1 MKSATRE
8 VPVLRS
14 RSDKFNVAIYMP
26 LAADHYR
33 HGGPGGG
40 GAELQTVL
48 LARALAARG
57 MRVAHIVFPVDGPAP
72 TAPPSPSV
80 IERGPDRGDL
90 PLVGGVAEAL
100 SIWRSMARADA
111 SVYVFRTGRS
121 RLLVGAMFCQ
131 AHRRKLVFAGAND
144 LDFAFEESRSI
155 DSPTHAYRAALRRT
169 DAIVAQT
176 QHQLELIRQGLGED
190 QRATMVPSFVEP
202 AAPTTCE
209 PDGFIWI
216 GRLVPYK
223 QPLEYV
229 RLAEALPD
237 RRFRMVFPS
246 AENQPEEAQE
256 ISRAFVEELRSAA
269 QQLPNLELIGQ
280 VQRDRVLQLI
290 ERSFAVVSTS
300 THEGMPNVFLEAWA
314 RAVPV
319 LSLQCDP
326 GGQIEAHAAGQVAGG
341 AHQQLVELAASVS
354 RDQSL
359 RQRLGRNG
367 RSYVNEAH
375 DPVAVGDQWMA
386 LFDELLG
393 SSRSRSQQRHGV
405 EEEIAQV
412 TT

>member
-1 MKSATRE
+1 MSPTAPRF
-8 VPVLRS
+8 
-14 RSDKFNVAIYMP
+14 DVAIYMP
-26 LAADHYR
+26 LAAGHYR
-33 HGGPGGG
+33 RGGPGGG

-57 MRVAHIVFPVDGPAP
+57 VRVAHIVFPVDDPAP
-72 TAPPSPSV
+72 PTPSSPSV

-100 SIWRSMARADA
+100 NIWRSMARADA
-111 SVYVFRTGRS
+111 SVYLFRTGRS

-176 QHQLELIRQGLGED
+176 EHQLALIRQGLGED
-190 QRATMVPSFVEP
+190 QRAMMIPSFVEP

-237 RRFRMVFPS
+237 RRFRMVFEL
-246 AENQPEEAQE
+246 AEDEPEETQE
-256 ISRAFVEELRSAA
+256 ISRVFVEELRSAA
-269 QQLPNLELIGQ
+269 ERLPNLELIGQ

-393 SSRSRSQQRHGV
+393 SAANRSHRQRHPTMRRV
-405 EEEIAQV
+405 EEEIPQV